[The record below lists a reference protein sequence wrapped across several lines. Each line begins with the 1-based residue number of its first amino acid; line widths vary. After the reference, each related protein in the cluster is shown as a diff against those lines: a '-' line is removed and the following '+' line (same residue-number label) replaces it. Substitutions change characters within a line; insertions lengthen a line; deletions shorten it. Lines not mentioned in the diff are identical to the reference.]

1 MEAGLSLARTGAPP
15 AINVRHE
22 PALQTAVATELDA
35 ARSVTATNNASATT
49 AYDAAQVAPRQDTPR
64 QDTAQNIVL
73 DPQSREVIFR
83 EISRQSGEVIDQIP
97 GDAMLKLRAYYR
109 EIANPD
115 PDHKVLEKTT

>member
-15 AINVRHE
+15 AINVRYE

-35 ARSVTATNNASATT
+35 ARSVTAA
-49 AYDAAQVAPRQDTPR
+49 DAALAASRR
-64 QDTAQNIVL
+64 EDTAQNIVL

-97 GDAMLKLRAYYR
+97 GEVMLKMRAYQR
-109 EIANPD
+109 ELANPD
-115 PDHKVLEKTT
+115 PDHKVLEKTS

>member
-1 MEAGLSLARTGAPP
+1 MEAGLLLARTSAPP
-15 AINVRHE
+15 AINVRYE
-22 PALQTAVATELDA
+22 PALQTAVTTELDA
-35 ARSVTATNNASATT
+35 ARSVTAANSSSAPT
-49 AYDAAQVAPRQDTPR
+49 AHDAAQVAPPR

-83 EISRQSGEVIDQIP
+83 EISKQSGEVIDQIP

-115 PDHKVLEKTT
+115 PAHKVLEKTT

>member
-35 ARSVTATNNASATT
+35 ARSVTAANNASATT
-49 AYDAAQVAPRQDTPR
+49 AHDTALVASRR
-64 QDTAQNIVL
+64 EDTAQNIVL

-83 EISRQSGEVIDQIP
+83 EISKQSGEVIDQIP
-97 GDAMLKLRAYYR
+97 GEVMLKMRAYQR
-109 EIANPD
+109 ELANPD
-115 PDHKVLEKTT
+115 ADHKVLEKTT

>member
-15 AINVRHE
+15 AINVRYE

-35 ARSVTATNNASATT
+35 ARSVTAANAGSA
-49 AYDAAQVAPRQDTPR
+49 AQGHDAALVASRR
-64 QDTAQNIVL
+64 EDTAQNIVL

-97 GDAMLKLRAYYR
+97 GEVMLKMRAYQR
-109 EIANPD
+109 EMTNPD

>member
-1 MEAGLSLARTGAPP
+1 MMEAGLSLARTAAPP
-15 AINVRHE
+15 AINVRYE

-35 ARSVTATNNASATT
+35 ARSVTAANAGGATT
-49 AYDAAQVAPRQDTPR
+49 AYDAAQVTSPR
-64 QDTAQNIVL
+64 QDTAQNVVL

-83 EISRQSGEVIDQIP
+83 EISRRSGEVIDQIP

>member
-1 MEAGLSLARTGAPP
+1 LARTSAPP

-35 ARSVTATNNASATT
+35 ARSVTAANSSGATVPH
-49 AYDAAQVAPRQDTPR
+49 DAAQVAPR

-83 EISRQSGEVIDQIP
+83 EISRRSGEVIDQIP
-97 GDAMLKLRAYYR
+97 GDAMLKLRAYFR

-115 PDHKVLEKTT
+115 PEHKLVEKTS

>member
-15 AINVRHE
+15 AINARYE

-35 ARSVTATNNASATT
+35 ARSVTAANAGSA
-49 AYDAAQVAPRQDTPR
+49 AQAHDAALVASRR
-64 QDTAQNIVL
+64 EDTAQNIVL

-97 GDAMLKLRAYYR
+97 GEVMLKMRAYQR
-109 EIANPD
+109 ELANPD
-115 PDHKVLEKTT
+115 SDHKVLEKTT

>member
-15 AINVRHE
+15 AINVRYE

-35 ARSVTATNNASATT
+35 ARSVTAASGASATP
-49 AYDAAQVAPRQDTPR
+49 AHDAALAASRR
-64 QDTAQNIVL
+64 EDTAQNIVL

-97 GDAMLKLRAYYR
+97 GEVMLKMRAYQR
-109 EIANPD
+109 ELANPD

>member
-1 MEAGLSLARTGAPP
+1 
-15 AINVRHE
+15 
-22 PALQTAVATELDA
+22 
-35 ARSVTATNNASATT
+35 VTAANAGGATT
-49 AYDAAQVAPRQDTPR
+49 AYDAAQVTSPR
-64 QDTAQNIVL
+64 QDTAQNVVL

-83 EISRQSGEVIDQIP
+83 EISRRSGEVIDQIP

>member
-35 ARSVTATNNASATT
+35 TRSVTAANNASATT
-49 AYDAAQVAPRQDTPR
+49 AHDAAQVASRR
-64 QDTAQNIVL
+64 EDTAQNIVL

-83 EISRQSGEVIDQIP
+83 EISKQSGEVIDQIP
-97 GDAMLKLRAYYR
+97 GEVMLKMRAYQR
-109 EIANPD
+109 ELANPD
-115 PDHKVLEKTT
+115 ADHKVLEKTT

>member
-15 AINVRHE
+15 TINVRYE

-35 ARSVTATNNASATT
+35 ARSVTAANASSAT
-49 AYDAAQVAPRQDTPR
+49 AAHDAALNAKPR
-64 QDTAQNIVL
+64 QDTALNIVL

-97 GDAMLKLRAYYR
+97 GDAMLRLRAYYR
-109 EIANPD
+109 EIANPG
-115 PDHKVLEKTT
+115 PNNKVLEKTT

>member
-1 MEAGLSLARTGAPP
+1 MEAGLSLARTSAPP

-35 ARSVTATNNASATT
+35 ARSVTATNNSSAAP
-49 AYDAAQVAPRQDTPR
+49 AYDAAQVAPAR

-83 EISRQSGEVIDQIP
+83 EISKRSGEVIDQIP
-97 GDAMLKLRAYYR
+97 GDAMLKLRAYFR

-115 PDHKVLEKTT
+115 PDHKVLEKSS

>member
-1 MEAGLSLARTGAPP
+1 MEAGLSLARTSAPP

-35 ARSVTATNNASATT
+35 ARSVTATNNSSAAP
-49 AYDAAQVAPRQDTPR
+49 AYDAAQVAPAR

-83 EISRQSGEVIDQIP
+83 EISRRSGEVIDQIP
-97 GDAMLKLRAYYR
+97 GDAMLKLRAYFR

-115 PDHKVLEKTT
+115 PDHKVLEKSS

>member
-1 MEAGLSLARTGAPP
+1 MDTGLTVTRVSSAPSIGLRAEP
-15 AINVRHE
+15 AIQ
-22 PALQTAVATELDA
+22 AAVATELDA
-35 ARSVTATNNASATT
+35 AQSVTAATDGHASSG
-49 AYDAAQVAPRQDTPR
+49 YDPALVPPQRP
-64 QDTAQNIVL
+64 DTALNIVL

-83 EISRQSGEVIDQIP
+83 EISKQSGEIIDQVP

>member
-1 MEAGLSLARTGAPP
+1 MMEAGLSLARTSAPP

-49 AYDAAQVAPRQDTPR
+49 AYDAAQARQDTAR

>member
-15 AINVRHE
+15 AINVRYE

-35 ARSVTATNNASATT
+35 ARSVTATNASSATT
-49 AYDAAQVAPRQDTPR
+49 AQDPALVTPPR

-83 EISRQSGEVIDQIP
+83 EISRRSGEVIDQIP

-115 PDHKVLEKTT
+115 PDHKVLEKTS

>member
-15 AINVRHE
+15 AINVRYE

-35 ARSVTATNNASATT
+35 ARSVTAANAASA
-49 AYDAAQVAPRQDTPR
+49 APGYDAALVASQR

-83 EISRQSGEVIDQIP
+83 EVSRQSGEVIDQIP
-97 GDAMLKLRAYYR
+97 GEVMLKMRAYQR
-109 EIANPD
+109 EMANPE
-115 PDHKVLEKTT
+115 PDGKVLEKTT

>member
-1 MEAGLSLARTGAPP
+1 MEAGLSLARTSAPP

-49 AYDAAQVAPRQDTPR
+49 AYDAAQVAPR

>member
-22 PALQTAVATELDA
+22 PALQTPVATELDA
-35 ARSVTATNNASATT
+35 ARTVTATNNSSAAP
-49 AYDAAQVAPRQDTPR
+49 AYATPRRSPAR

-83 EISRQSGEVIDQIP
+83 EISRRSGEVIDQIP
-97 GDAMLKLRAYYR
+97 GDAMLKLRAYFR

-115 PDHKVLEKTT
+115 PDHKVLEKSS